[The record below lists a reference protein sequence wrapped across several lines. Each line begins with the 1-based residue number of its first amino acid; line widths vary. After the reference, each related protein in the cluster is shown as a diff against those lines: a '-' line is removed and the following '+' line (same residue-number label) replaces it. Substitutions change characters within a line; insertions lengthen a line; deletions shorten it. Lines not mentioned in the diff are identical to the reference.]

1 MNKIIKINSILE
13 NLLAMFCSAQK
24 RHYKISRTKNIS
36 TFEIEEKGYGC
47 DDISL
52 NLFIDE
58 LNRQFESKGV

>member
-1 MNKIIKINSILE
+1 MNKIIKIDSTLE

-24 RHYKISRTKNIS
+24 RHYKISRIKSIS

-52 NLFIDE
+52 SLFIDE
-58 LNRQFESKGV
+58 LNRQFDNKGV